1 MILVYLICVHMVSS
15 GVETLEGRRLGSVL
29 GAHSAYHATG
39 TIISATK
46 LRMEYTPSFR
56 QITSLQVKI
65 TGA

>member
-1 MILVYLICVHMVSS
+1 MVSS